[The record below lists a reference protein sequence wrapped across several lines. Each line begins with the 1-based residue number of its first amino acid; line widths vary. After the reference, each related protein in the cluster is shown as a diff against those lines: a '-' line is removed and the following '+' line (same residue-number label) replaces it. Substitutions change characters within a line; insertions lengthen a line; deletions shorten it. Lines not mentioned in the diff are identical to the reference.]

1 MHRKSYT
8 KEAISLAAP
17 HIDRLRQL
25 TIFTTDIPDV
35 ISYFFRRAPLLEELD
50 IGEFGPATRIL
61 SDAFLDGDLSS
72 LRRLSL
78 TAVIT
83 HLPYKNLSNLT
94 TFCLR
99 CYILGDLVPVTQ
111 LLSFLENAP
120 LLHTINLQ
128 NSIPDSSDASPGR
141 IVSLPSLKTLAITA
155 RPAHS
160 TLLNHLSIPS
170 GASLVLE
177 FEFSGDTFPILD
189 HLPRPSENIKI
200 LSHVTA
206 INLLFEAT
214 WKCLRLGGPNGEI
227 YVMAYHRSYR
237 YDPLYAVDCQV
248 LRSLDQSIPS
258 TTKRLAISKLKLP
271 PLPVNSSQVFQTL
284 SSMSELRSL
293 TLTECHNLP
302 LIRALNPNENASNI
316 VICPKLKDLVFY
328 IRERDRFH
336 ITEVL
341 NMTRERA
348 SRDAKLSS
356 ITFVGLGGLVLEEF
370 KLREYVGRV
379 DYRVDDAPPK
389 WDDHPS
395 ESGDERVGRGNHL
408 LLLSLEGLRTSVSL
422 FGHPLAIG
430 RLLFRSLAFIDCR

>member
-1 MHRKSYT
+1 M
-8 KEAISLAAP
+8 
-17 HIDRLRQL
+17 
-25 TIFTTDIPDV
+25 
-35 ISYFFRRAPLLEELD
+35 
-50 IGEFGPATRIL
+50 
-61 SDAFLDGDLSS
+61 
-72 LRRLSL
+72 
-78 TAVIT
+78 
-83 HLPYKNLSNLT
+83 
-94 TFCLR
+94 
-99 CYILGDLVPVTQ
+99 
-111 LLSFLENAP
+111 
-120 LLHTINLQ
+120 
-128 NSIPDSSDASPGR
+128 
-141 IVSLPSLKTLAITA
+141 SLPSLKTLAITA

-237 YDPLYAVDCQV
+237 YDPLYAVDCQI

-271 PLPVNSSQVFQTL
+271 SLPVNNSQVFQTL

-328 IRERDRFH
+328 IRERDWLL

-341 NMTRERA
+341 NMTKKRA
-348 SRDAKLSS
+348 SRDVKLSS
-356 ITFVGLGGLVLEEF
+356 IVFVGLGGLVLEEEL

-379 DYRVDDAPPK
+379 DYRVDEAPPK

-395 ESGDERVGRGNHL
+395 ESGDE
-408 LLLSLEGLRTSVSL
+408 SE
-422 FGHPLAIG
+422 
-430 RLLFRSLAFIDCR
+430 